1 MPLLANGNTYI
12 AIISIEIGKG
22 LKALLSTI
30 RYLIL

>member
-12 AIISIEIGKG
+12 AIISTEIGKE